1 MILKNKKK
9 FKLEKEKITIEKGK
23 CSNQK
28 NKITQFQN
36 KKFSNQEKEII
47 PIRKRTCFQSK
58 LVNGEIMTEEQEGE
72 QKDKNK
78 CMDRESELAVKNSDV
93 NQFGMFYCKT

>member
-1 MILKNKKK
+1 
-9 FKLEKEKITIEKGK
+9 
-23 CSNQK
+23 
-28 NKITQFQN
+28 
-36 KKFSNQEKEII
+36 
-47 PIRKRTCFQSK
+47 
-58 LVNGEIMTEEQEGE
+58 MTEEQEEE